1 MNTPENNPAVTP
13 VEQDWASRDHVQTV
27 VVTAATILGIYLCYR
42 LTIPFLPAL
51 AWAVALAVVFV
62 PLQRRLES
70 MLKNPGLAA
79 MVSVLVIGLIVVVP
93 ATFLGQRLVMQ
104 AAEGAELVEAKV
116 KSGEWR
122 RALDAQPQLGP
133 IADAIEQQIDLP
145 GTLKTFGTWLSTTA
159 GSIVKGSVF
168 QLIGLCLTFYLLF
181 FFLRDRA
188 SMLRSLRALSPLST
202 SEMDRLIIRVGDTV
216 YATVYGTLAVAALQG
231 LLGGLMFW
239 WLGLSAPLLWGVVMA
254 VLAVVP
260 ILGAFVVWLPAAI
273 YLALEG
279 NWEHALILSAW
290 GTFVVGTIDNLV
302 RPILVGNR
310 LKLHTVLAFMAVV
323 GGLILFGAAGLILG
337 PVILTVTLVLLETWR
352 SRFGLPTQIPV
363 ERLLPTPDH
372 TQPSASNQT
381 RDAYE
386 QR

>member
-1 MNTPENNPAVTP
+1 MNTPENNHPRTP
-13 VEQDWASRDHVQTV
+13 VEQDWASPSHVQTV
-27 VVTAATILGIYLCYR
+27 VVTTATILGIYLCYR

-70 MLKNPGLAA
+70 LLKHPGVAA

-93 ATFLGQRLVMQ
+93 VTFLGQRLVMQ
-104 AAEGAELVEAKV
+104 AAEGAELIETKV

-122 RALDAQPQLGP
+122 RALDAQPQIGP

-188 SMLRSLRALSPLST
+188 SMLVSLRALSPLSA
-202 SEMDRLIIRVGDTV
+202 SEMDRLISRVGDTV
-216 YATVYGTLAVAALQG
+216 YATVYGTLAVASLQG

-260 ILGAFVVWLPAAI
+260 LLGAFVVWLPAAI

-290 GTFVVGTIDNLV
+290 GTFVVGTIDNLL

-337 PVILTVTLVLLETWR
+337 PVTLTVTLVLLETWR
-352 SRFGLPTQIPV
+352 SRLGLPRQIPA
-363 ERLLPTPDH
+363 ERCLPTTDH
-372 TQPSASNQT
+372 TDTNAPNQS
-381 RDAYE
+381 RDAYK
-386 QR
+386 